1 MPTTRCRVYKLLFL
15 FAWSHVF
22 VSFMSFC
29 FSNAKLRR
37 ASQNNVALFYN
48 YVAYSYGI
56 CARRGMC
63 ECMRLRSAVP
73 ATAFCG
79 GAPQALDQPSRKEGW
94 LKPYVILRV
103 GREIYFL
110 YRPV

>member
-1 MPTTRCRVYKLLFL
+1 M
-15 FAWSHVF
+15 
-22 VSFMSFC
+22 SFMSFC

-37 ASQNNVALFYN
+37 ASQINVALFYN

-63 ECMRLRSAVP
+63 EWMRLRLRSAVP

-79 GAPQALDQPSRKEGW
+79 GAPHALGQPSRKEGW

-103 GREIYFL
+103 GRDLFF
-110 YRPV
+110 V